1 MTLTRR
7 DFIKGLSSFGAL
19 TLLPSHAF
27 SLESGPSGKWT
38 EHVRPL
44 MGSFVGVAIYSQDR
58 ATADLMIE
66 QTFQFIESNV
76 SQISEWELG
85 SWSSKLNAERQLS
98 NTVAPTVLKELLRRA
113 VSAQKLTSDLFM
125 PLSLSLTKLWR
136 DAREA
141 QTPPHPADIARE
153 LKTLSNSNFGFERDA
168 LRITGAGEFDSGG
181 VGKGFIAD
189 LATTYLRES
198 GVKFARIDCGGDM
211 RFLGDTRWD
220 IEVEN
225 PRAVD
230 ERQMLGRI
238 SLRGSQGI
246 ATSGDYRNYFFYR
259 GKRFH
264 HLLDPR
270 SGMPGGEN
278 QQVTVVHS
286 SATMADALATAIFF
300 LTPSEGLDLLKRIPS
315 AEGLIVDSKHQL
327 HHTTGL
333 KFRRY

>member
-1 MTLTRR
+1 MRLSRR

-19 TLLPSHAF
+19 SLLPQTAVAF
-27 SLESGPSGKWT
+27 DSMFNGKWS

-44 MGSFVGVAIYSQDR
+44 MGSFVGIAIYSEDQ

-66 QTFQFIESNV
+66 KTFQFIESNV
-76 SQISEWELG
+76 AQISEWEPS
-85 SWSSKLNAERQLS
+85 SWSSKLNTERQLS
-98 NTVAPTVLKELLRRA
+98 NTVAPSVLKELLWRA
-113 VSAQKLTSDLFM
+113 VGAQKLTSDLFV

-136 DAREA
+136 EAREA
-141 QTPPHPADIARE
+141 QTPPHPADISRE
-153 LKTLSNSNFGFERDA
+153 LKTLSNSNLGFERDA

-189 LATTYLRES
+189 LASVYLMES

-211 RFLGDTRWD
+211 RFLGDTCWE

-225 PRAVD
+225 PRAAD
-230 ERQMLGRI
+230 ERQMLGQI

-259 GKRFH
+259 GKRYH

-286 SATMADALATAIFF
+286 SATIADALATAIFF
-300 LTPSEGLDLLKRIPS
+300 LTPGEGIDLLKRIPS
-315 AEGLIVDSKHQL
+315 AEGLIVDSRHQL
-327 HHTTGL
+327 HRTPGL
-333 KFRRY
+333 DFHRY